1 MRSVFLAAVVAAAV
15 SSAGLTSV
23 LADSSRPAVSK
34 LVMPVTMVDD
44 GLGVAGVD
52 ISKAGQNKQSRMNY
66 LNNMLQES
74 QGNVWAHCRQILD
87 AQDAASGV
95 IAFCKDVMP
104 GS

>member
-1 MRSVFLAAVVAAAV
+1 
-15 SSAGLTSV
+15 
-23 LADSSRPAVSK
+23 
-34 LVMPVTMVDD
+34 
-44 GLGVAGVD
+44 
-52 ISKAGQNKQSRMNY
+52 MNY
-66 LNNMLQES
+66 LNNMLQET